1 MKLFPSKNQ
10 SLEEDYLLVIK
21 DIQQAAQDLRST
33 YINLSHVVEPDLID
47 YYIYKAK
54 ADQMRYTY
62 LLHCAKKLNL

>member
-1 MKLFPSKNQ
+1 MKLFPSKNKD
-10 SLEEDYLLVIK
+10 LDKDYLLLK
-21 DIQQAAQDLRST
+21 EDIRQAAQDLRST
-33 YINLSHVVEPDLID
+33 YINLSHVSEPDLID

>member
-1 MKLFPSKNQ
+1 MKLFQSKNKGQ
-10 SLEEDYLLVIK
+10 DGDYLLLQK

-33 YINLSHVVEPDLID
+33 YTNLSHVVEPDLID

>member
-10 SLEEDYLLVIK
+10 SLEEDYLLLKK

>member
-1 MKLFPSKNQ
+1 MKLFPPKNQ
-10 SLEEDYLLVIK
+10 SLEEDYLLLKK